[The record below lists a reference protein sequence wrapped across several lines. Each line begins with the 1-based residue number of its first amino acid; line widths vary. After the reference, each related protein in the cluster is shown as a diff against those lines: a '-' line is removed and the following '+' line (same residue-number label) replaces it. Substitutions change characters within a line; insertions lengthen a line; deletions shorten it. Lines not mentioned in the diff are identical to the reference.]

1 MRASLTPPEPPEET
15 RHRRD
20 RTVNTQR
27 LRQVGIL
34 AIVAA
39 LVAGLA
45 VVGLRWWSD
54 RDRTDLQRAMALAP
68 GDGERFSW
76 TDWSAVRDELGMDLD
91 ADSPSESVTDLMNA
105 AYSADLSSTSAL
117 PESAQVLHVQF
128 GFSPASA
135 DWELFSQSAAGAVVM
150 LHLPEDTDWERIRS
164 RITNL
169 GFTEPGEADGIW
181 DGGSDVLGAIGGSIT
196 PEVSYIALDEEE
208 QLVLTSDNR
217 GYLVEA
223 LAGATG
229 DGSTVEGLS
238 EVVDASGSP
247 LSAAIYTGAQA
258 CGALAMGQADPD
270 DQAQGEQLVREAG
283 EVNAYTGFAMSVQPG
298 LDLRVAL
305 SFETDEQARTNADTR
320 AILAA
325 GPAPGQGGDFA
336 DRFTLGPVEAD
347 GPVVTLALEP
357 VEGSYVLS
365 DLSNG
370 PVLFATC

>member
-1 MRASLTPPEPPEET
+1 MNP
-15 RHRRD
+15 D
-20 RTVNTQR
+20 R
-27 LRQVGIL
+27 LRKTGIL
-34 AIVAA
+34 LVVAA
-39 LVAGLA
+39 LLAGVA

-54 RDRTDLQRAMALAP
+54 RDRTDLQRAIDLAP

-76 TDWSAVRDELGMDLD
+76 TDWGAVRAELGADLD
-91 ADSPSESVTDLMNA
+91 ADSPSTQVTDFLDA

-117 PESAQVLHVQF
+117 LESAQVLHVQF

-150 LHLPEDTDWERIRS
+150 LHLPEGTDWDRIRS

-169 GFTEPGEADGIW
+169 GYTEPAETDGVW
-181 DGGSDVLGAIGGSIT
+181 EGGSDVLARIGSSIT
-196 PEVSYIALDEEE
+196 PEVGYIALDEEDS
-208 QLVLTSDNR
+208 LVFTSDTR
-217 GYLVEA
+217 DYLAEA
-223 LAGATG
+223 VDDAIG
-229 DGSTVEGLS
+229 DGSSIAGLQD
-238 EVVDASGSP
+238 VVDASGSP
-247 LSAAIYTGAQA
+247 LSAAIYTGDLA

-283 EVNAYTGFAMSVQPG
+283 KVNAYTAFAMSVQPG

-305 SFETDEQARTNADTR
+305 SFETDEQARTNADSR

-325 GPAPGQGGDFA
+325 GPAPGQGGAFS
-336 DRFTLGPVEAD
+336 DRFSLGPVEAD
-347 GPVVTLALEP
+347 GRVVTLPLEP
-357 VEGSYVLS
+357 VEGSYVIS

>member
-1 MRASLTPPEPPEET
+1 MTPL
-15 RHRRD
+15 
-20 RTVNTQR
+20 R
-27 LRQVGIL
+27 LRKIGIVL
-34 AIVAA
+34 VVVA

-45 VVGLRWWSD
+45 VVGLRWWAD
-54 RDRTDLQRAMALAP
+54 RDRTDLQRAIDLAP

-76 TDWSAVRDELGMDLD
+76 TDWGAVRDELGFDLD
-91 ADSPSESVTDLMNA
+91 ADSPSEEVTDFLDA
-105 AYSADLSSTSAL
+105 SYSADLSSTSAL

-135 DWELFSQSAAGAVVM
+135 DWELFSQSAAGAVVL
-150 LHLPEDTDWERIRS
+150 LHLPEDTDWDRIRA

-169 GFTEPGEADGIW
+169 GFVEPADEAGVW
-181 DGGSDVLGAIGGSIT
+181 EGGSDVLGRIGSGIT
-196 PEVSYIALDEEE
+196 PEVGYIALDEEDS
-208 QLVLTSDNR
+208 LVFTSDTR
-217 GYLVEA
+217 DYLAEA
-223 LAGATG
+223 VDDAIG
-229 DGSTVEGLS
+229 DGSSVSGLS

-247 LSAAIYTGAQA
+247 LSAAIYTGPQA

-283 EVNAYTGFAMSVQPG
+283 EVNPYTGFAMSVQPG

-320 AILAA
+320 AVLAA
-325 GPAPGQGGDFA
+325 GPAPGQGGDFS
-336 DRFTLGPVEAD
+336 DRFALGPVEAD